1 MKKFLAI
8 ALSVLMLVGIMP
20 LAAYA
25 AEEPDFVFD
34 FEASTTEVR
43 PGDIVDITVSV
54 TGSENA
60 ASGGWQFELLL
71 PEGVEYV
78 ANSGAIDPALKSTI
92 SATDD
97 CSFTETSKIVV
108 CVGTDGLTN
117 LNQKNKILTFQ
128 VTVNDDVVPGQE
140 LEIAAYDWTVMD
152 ADCDELAA
160 DKYELNYVTLKVAPP
175 DPDFVF
181 DFEASKT
188 NVVAGEI
195 VDITVSV
202 TGTENAASGG
212 WQFELLLPEE
222 AEYVANSGAIDPA
235 LKSTIS
241 ATDDCSFTESS
252 KIVVCVGTDGLTN
265 LNQKNVILTFQVK
278 VADDV
283 TVGDEIEIAAYD
295 WTVMDANCDE
305 LPVEAYRTNYATLT
319 VVDHICSADKLTYVE
334 AVEATCTED
343 GNIAYYVCECS
354 LKYTDADATEF
365 VADVIVPATGHV
377 KSDVVIENEVD
388 ADCVNEGSYDEVVY
402 CEVCGEELA
411 RTPFTSDALGHTEME
426 AVVENEVAAD
436 CVNEGSYDSV
446 IYCSVCDAEVSR
458 ETIIVDALGHT
469 AGEVVVE
476 NEVAP
481 DCENEGSYD
490 EVVYCSVCGEE
501 LSRETIT
508 VDALGHDY
516 EAEVTAPTC
525 LEGGYTTYTCAC
537 GDSYVADET
546 DALGHTEGEVVYE
559 NVSDATCTEGGTG
572 DAVIY
577 CSVCGE
583 ELSRITSTVPA
594 LGHTEAEAVVENEV
608 DADCVND
615 GSYDEVVYCE
625 VCGEEVSRETIVI
638 DALGHTEAEAVVE
651 NEVDADC
658 VNEGSYD
665 EVVYCEVC
673 GEELSRETIVIDA
686 LGHTEAE
693 AVVENEVDADCVNE
707 GSYDEVVYCEV
718 CGEELSRETTTID
731 ALGHTE
737 AEAVEENRVEA
748 TCTEDGS
755 YDMVV
760 YCSVCGEELSRETTT
775 IDALG
780 HEYAEV
786 VTAPTCTEAGYTTY
800 TCSCGDSYVAD
811 ETDALGHTEGEWVA
825 DATVRGQWNL
835 LCSVCGEI
843 LDTEMRAVNPT
854 GIKLDQTNV
863 TTWYIRKAP
872 AFTLTETVLP
882 EDQALLDYEV
892 IWTSSDESIVTVDE
906 DGNVTTHKRG
916 TATITATLVDADGN
930 EISSAKCEVKVKYT
944 WWQWLIWLFLLGC
957 CWYFV

>member
-20 LAAYA
+20 LAAFA

-97 CSFTETSKIVV
+97 CSFTESSKIVV

-365 VADVIVPATGHV
+365 VADVIVPALGHTEG
-377 KSDVVIENEVD
+377 KAVVENEVD
-388 ADCVNEGSYDEVVY
+388 SDCENEGSYDEVVY
-402 CEVCGEELA
+402 CEVCGEEVS
-411 RTPFTSDALGHTEME
+411 RETIVIDALGHTEAE
-426 AVVENEVAAD
+426 AVVENEVDAD
-436 CVNEGSYDSV
+436 CVNDGSYDEV
-446 IYCSVCDAEVSR
+446 VYCSVCGEELSR
-458 ETIIVDALGHT
+458 ETIVVDALGHT
-469 AGEVVVE
+469 EAEAVVE

-583 ELSRITSTVPA
+583 ELSRITSTVP
-594 LGHTEAEAVVENEV
+594 
-608 DADCVND
+608 
-615 GSYDEVVYCE
+615 
-625 VCGEEVSRETIVI
+625 
-638 DALGHTEAEAVVE
+638 
-651 NEVDADC
+651 
-658 VNEGSYD
+658 
-665 EVVYCEVC
+665 
-673 GEELSRETIVIDA
+673 A